1 MRGLARRLAPM
12 LPLLMSI
19 WCAYDAVSAGQ
30 GGRTGKAVWEG
41 VKALLFL
48 GVAYLIHDTGKR
60 FPEA

>member
-1 MRGLARRLAPM
+1 M

-41 VKALLFL
+41 VKALLLL